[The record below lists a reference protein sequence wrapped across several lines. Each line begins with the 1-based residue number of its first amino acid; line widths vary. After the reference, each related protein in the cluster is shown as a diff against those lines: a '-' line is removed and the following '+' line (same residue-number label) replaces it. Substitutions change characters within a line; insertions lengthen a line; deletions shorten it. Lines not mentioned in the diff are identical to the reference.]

1 MDKDNRNRIT
11 LNFSIENI
19 MCYEDALNKYGK
31 PYKKVWI
38 MIPDGNPIDEGSKRV
53 FWIPDWLIN
62 EDKFSDSRRY
72 AHLDTD
78 RLIAVYVARGLGET
92 LEIDLELQHLSPAE
106 DIVEKFRQFD
116 RRSSGSVK
124 RRFEAADPN
133 EGDKEKK

>member
-11 LNFSIENI
+11 LSFSIENI
-19 MCYEDALNKYGK
+19 MCYEEALNKYGK

-38 MIPDGNPIDEGSKRV
+38 RIPDGNPIDEGSKRV

-72 AHLDTD
+72 AHLDAD

-92 LEIDLELQHLSPAE
+92 LEIDLELQHLSPVE